1 MTIGLLICDYVRE
14 KYQRKHGDYPR
25 MFRTLFP
32 DISFIDYFVI
42 DGHFPL
48 SVNECDAYICTGSSY
63 SVYQDI
69 PWIHELAE
77 FIRDLDREQ
86 IKFVGVCFGHQMIGL
101 ALGGSVEKSNNGWCV
116 GLHCFDIEAS
126 QPWMHSPADKL
137 NVLMMC
143 QDQITVLPQSAQ
155 RIASTALCPIAMIQI
170 GTHMI
175 GIQGHPEFTK
185 EYDRALMEDRI
196 EIMGIDVVKAGLD
209 SLDQTLDRNLL
220 KQWIKYFLSN

>member
-1 MTIGLLICDYVRE
+1 MTIGLLICDHVRE
-14 KYQRKHGDYPR
+14 KYQRVHGDYPR

-32 DISFIDYFVI
+32 DFSFIDYFVI

-48 SVNECDAYICTGSSY
+48 SVNECDAYMCTGSRY

-69 PWIHELAE
+69 PWIYELAE

-86 IKFVGVCFGHQMIGL
+86 LKFIGVCFGHQMIGL
-101 ALGGSVEKSNNGWCV
+101 ALGGRVEKSNNGWCIGV
-116 GLHCFDIEAS
+116 HNFDIEAS
-126 QPWMHSPADKL
+126 QLWMHSPADKL

-143 QDQITVLPQSAQ
+143 QDQITVLPKSAQ
-155 RIASTALCPIAMIQI
+155 LIASSALCPIAMIQI
-170 GTHMI
+170 GTHII

-196 EIMGIDVVKAGLD
+196 EIMGIDMVRAGLD
-209 SLDQTLDRNLL
+209 SLDQTVDRNLL
-220 KQWIKYFLSN
+220 KQWIEHFLSN